1 MLTQIIVLAVV
12 IAMALGSFLVYK
24 RLNRTYYIEYTE
36 SSASDYKVH
45 YRENTYFEEEWLGA
59 GQSYVSS
66 LADDIRTDF
75 HYELHMD
82 TSNVEFDY
90 TYELTA
96 QMVISDKTSGAHIY
110 DPVDVIVP
118 ETTKSVRGADSF
130 YVDESAIIDFA
141 SYNHTA
147 TQFINVYGLKNAKAA
162 LWVTLK
168 VDVLSASDEFDMNN
182 ENTHSVTMLIPL
194 CEVNFSIE
202 NMTSLPDGESKI
214 LACKSNGNQK
224 LFLGGAVSFSALA
237 LLLLVIL
244 MVFAYLT
251 KNEDITYANRVR
263 KILNSYRSFIQ
274 RIYGEFDATGYQ
286 IVQIKTF
293 TELLGIRD
301 TIQSPVLMSENKDE
315 TRAQFLVPTNTK
327 ILYLYELKVD
337 NYDELYGAHP
347 EWVEETA
354 IKVMAESAPKADEV
368 TKIVELEP
376 VTEPVVEMVAPA
388 DAIEYEQQNRVIIDL
403 YAELEKLRREMQ
415 DSKPA
420 EKIEYVQT
428 VPVAGGPMKFGH
440 FSAGRDVNIHYHE
453 MPTEDALKRAKKM
466 FSDESDEFT
475 VEKSEPE
482 EPKAEPVNEE
492 PKVEQTATEPV
503 VEEAIEETVETAPV
517 ADEDVFEL
525 VSEQEEP
532 EMEVELV
539 IEPIEET
546 VVEEAVVEEAVVEET
561 VVEETV
567 VEETVVEEAVVEET
581 VVEETVAEEAVV
593 EETVA
598 EAEPAQEE
606 PATEE
611 LKEDAALA
619 EALAMLTPEEIA
631 EVLALT
637 DEVIELMPDAEEQS
651 GEGDEEAETDGSIV
665 FYDENHNKLSITCH
679 RSNLANIIQSEN
691 ETTKS
696 FYNELKNYILSF
708 KGVRARMSW
717 RHESF
722 NKGRQQ
728 LFKMKIRGKTI
739 CMYCA
744 LNPEEF
750 DFNKYYHKTA
760 DAKVYEHVPMMVKV
774 KSPGALKKAK
784 KLVDAVMERFELV
797 PNTKYVAED
806 FVALHPYER
815 TQSLIDR
822 GLIKIL
828 VPEGYVVVDPRHI
841 IKAEAMKR
849 ALEARAARAAQMRE
863 KRRLE
868 KEAKLAEKARLENEA
883 KLSEGKTDE
892 SDNTKS

>member
-1 MLTQIIVLAVV
+1 
-12 IAMALGSFLVYK
+12 
-24 RLNRTYYIEYTE
+24 
-36 SSASDYKVH
+36 
-45 YRENTYFEEEWLGA
+45 
-59 GQSYVSS
+59 
-66 LADDIRTDF
+66 
-75 HYELHMD
+75 
-82 TSNVEFDY
+82 
-90 TYELTA
+90 
-96 QMVISDKTSGAHIY
+96 
-110 DPVDVIVP
+110 
-118 ETTKSVRGADSF
+118 
-130 YVDESAIIDFA
+130 
-141 SYNHTA
+141 
-147 TQFINVYGLKNAKAA
+147 
-162 LWVTLK
+162 
-168 VDVLSASDEFDMNN
+168 
-182 ENTHSVTMLIPL
+182 
-194 CEVNFSIE
+194 
-202 NMTSLPDGESKI
+202 
-214 LACKSNGNQK
+214 
-224 LFLGGAVSFSALA
+224 
-237 LLLLVIL
+237 
-244 MVFAYLT
+244 
-251 KNEDITYANRVR
+251 
-263 KILNSYRSFIQ
+263 
-274 RIYGEFDATGYQ
+274 
-286 IVQIKTF
+286 
-293 TELLGIRD
+293 
-301 TIQSPVLMSENKDE
+301 
-315 TRAQFLVPTNTK
+315 
-327 ILYLYELKVD
+327 
-337 NYDELYGAHP
+337 
-347 EWVEETA
+347 
-354 IKVMAESAPKADEV
+354 
-368 TKIVELEP
+368 
-376 VTEPVVEMVAPA
+376 
-388 DAIEYEQQNRVIIDL
+388 
-403 YAELEKLRREMQ
+403 
-415 DSKPA
+415 
-420 EKIEYVQT
+420 
-428 VPVAGGPMKFGH
+428 
-440 FSAGRDVNIHYHE
+440 
-453 MPTEDALKRAKKM
+453 
-466 FSDESDEFT
+466 
-475 VEKSEPE
+475 
-482 EPKAEPVNEE
+482 
-492 PKVEQTATEPV
+492 
-503 VEEAIEETVETAPV
+503 
-517 ADEDVFEL
+517 
-525 VSEQEEP
+525 
-532 EMEVELV
+532 
-539 IEPIEET
+539 
-546 VVEEAVVEEAVVEET
+546 
-561 VVEETV
+561 
-567 VEETVVEEAVVEET
+567 
-581 VVEETVAEEAVV
+581 
-593 EETVA
+593 
-598 EAEPAQEE
+598 
-606 PATEE
+606 
-611 LKEDAALA
+611 
-619 EALAMLTPEEIA
+619 MLTPEEIA

>member
-1 MLTQIIVLAVV
+1 MLTQIIILTVV

-36 SSASDYKVH
+36 SSTSDYKVH
-45 YRENTYFEEEWLGA
+45 YRENAYFEDEWLGA

-82 TSNVEFDY
+82 TSNVAFDY

-110 DPVDVIVP
+110 DPTEVIIP
-118 ETTKSVRGADSF
+118 KTTKSVRGEDRF

-141 SYNHTA
+141 AYNHTA

-168 VDVLSASDEFDMNN
+168 VDVLSASDEFDMSN
-182 ENTHSVTMLIPL
+182 ENSHSVTMLIPL
-194 CEVNFSIE
+194 CDVNFSIE

-214 LACKSNGNQK
+214 LACKTNGNQK
-224 LFLGGAVSFSALA
+224 LFLGGAVSLGALA
-237 LLLLVIL
+237 LLLLIVL

-286 IVQIKTF
+286 LVQIKTF

-315 TRAQFLVPTNTK
+315 TRAQFLIPTNTK

-347 EWVEETA
+347 EWVEESA
-354 IKVMAESAPKADEV
+354 VKVMAESAPKAEVV
-368 TKIVELEP
+368 TKVVELEP

-388 DAIEYEQQNRVIIDL
+388 EAIEYEQQNRVIIDL
-403 YAELEKLRREMQ
+403 YAELERLRREMQ
-415 DSKPA
+415 ESK
-420 EKIEYVQT
+420 EQKIEYVQT
-428 VPVAGGPMKFGH
+428 VPVAGGCMKFGH

-453 MPTEDALKRAKKM
+453 MPTEDDLKKAKRM
-466 FSDESDEFT
+466 FADDKSDVYT

-482 EPKAEPVNEE
+482 APKAQTVLSEEPVKAEPA
-492 PKVEQTATEPV
+492 K
-503 VEEAIEETVETAPV
+503 EEAPEEAVQTAPV
-517 ADEDVFEL
+517 ADEDIFEL
-525 VSEQEEP
+525 VPDEAEP

-539 IEPIEET
+539 IEPIEEPM
-546 VVEEAVVEEAVVEET
+546 VESEPAVEEAVAEEPKTEESVAEEAVAEEPAVEEAT
-561 VVEETV
+561 
-567 VEETVVEEAVVEET
+567 VEETVVEEATVEEPK
-581 VVEETVAEEAVV
+581 AEEPKA
-593 EETVA
+593 EES
-598 EAEPAQEE
+598 Q
-606 PATEE
+606 
-611 LKEDAALA
+611 EDAAL
-619 EALAMLTPEEIA
+619 EEELAMLTPEEIA

-637 DEVIELMPDAEEQS
+637 DEVIELMPNAEEQA
-651 GEGDEEAETDGSIV
+651 GEGDDDAESDGSIV
-665 FYDENHNKLSITCH
+665 FYDENNNKLSITCH

-744 LNPEEF
+744 LNPEDF

-760 DAKVYEHVPMMVKV
+760 DAKVYEQVPMMVKV

-784 KLVDAVMERFELV
+784 KLVDAVMERFALV
-797 PNTKYVAED
+797 PNAKYVAED

-892 SDNTKS
+892 SDNAKS